1 MNIGDKLILNPGNK
15 EGTITRLLNNQ
26 YIEVTIE
33 NCFKISV
40 LRSEVTEVNSVKT
53 INIEKLQINSL
64 KRPLKKP
71 DRHFQKN
78 KSLKSKSDSYRILN
92 AKPSVNG
99 SPTGVSEIQE
109 FFKIDP
115 QDIIDNMYRNISTG
129 TRDLEQN
136 AGSILYQDYLPTT
149 AFWQA
154 GEVDLHIEEI
164 IKRQTCRDE
173 ACLVSTRLQTSP
185 SKMNPSEILDLQLS
199 TFENAL
205 EKAIACQMD
214 QIVFIHG
221 VGKSILRN
229 ELHKRLKQHKDVI
242 NFENPIIGKYGY
254 GATLVLIR

>member
-1 MNIGDKLILNPGNK
+1 MNIGDKLILKPGNQ

-40 LRSEVTEVNSVKT
+40 LRSEVAEVNSVKT

-64 KRPLKKP
+64 KRSLKKP

-78 KSLKSKSDSYRILN
+78 KSLKSKISN
-92 AKPSVNG
+92 TKPSVNG
-99 SPTGVSEIQE
+99 SPTGVPKIQE

-129 TRDLEQN
+129 TGLN
-136 AGSILYQDYLPTT
+136 LTGLAGSILYQDHLSAT

-164 IKRQTCRDE
+164 IKRQT
-173 ACLVSTRLQTSP
+173 SP
-185 SKMNPSEILDLQLS
+185 SKINPSEILDLQLS

-205 EKAIACQMD
+205 EKAIACQMN

-221 VGKSILRN
+221 VGKSTLRN

-254 GATLVLIR
+254 GATLVIIR

>member
-1 MNIGDKLILNPGNK
+1 MNIGDKLILKPGNK

-40 LRSEVTEVNSVKT
+40 LRSEVAEVNSVKT

-64 KRPLKKP
+64 KRSLKKP
-71 DRHFQKN
+71 DRRFQKN
-78 KSLKSKSDSYRILN
+78 KSLKSKIPN
-92 AKPSVNG
+92 TKPLVNG
-99 SPTGVSEIQE
+99 SPASESKIQE

-129 TRDLEQN
+129 TRDVKQN
-136 AGSILYQDYLPTT
+136 AGSILYQDY
-149 AFWQA
+149 
-154 GEVDLHIEEI
+154 EVDLHIEEI
-164 IKRQTCRDE
+164 IKRQTCRDV
-173 ACLVSTRLQTSP
+173 ACNVSTRLQTSP
-185 SKMNPSEILDLQLS
+185 SKMNSSEILDLQLS

-205 EKAIACQMD
+205 EKAIACQMN

-229 ELHKRLKQHKDVI
+229 ELHKRLKQHKDII

-254 GATLVLIR
+254 GATLVIIR